1 MRLVPSMFCCFIR
14 RRIAVNALSR
24 AKIVIIGGG
33 FAGVGAAREFERS
46 AQPEIE
52 VTLVNR
58 ENFQLFTPMLPEVAS
73 GSIDMRAVA
82 QPLRVMLKRT
92 RVMIG
97 EATDV
102 DFHNR
107 TVAVDH
113 PLVAKRSILT
123 FDHIV
128 FALGA
133 ETSTLGIRGAEE
145 HTYPLK
151 SLPDAA
157 RLRARIGGVFEAAAV
172 SGDLIEIDRLLRF
185 VIVGG
190 GFSGVEAAGELLAY
204 IHRLHGYY
212 HALHDASPRVVIV
225 EHGQQLLEHLP
236 PSFGRYAAA
245 SLHRR
250 DVALELGSDVASVD
264 ANGITLENGKRFESE
279 TVIWTAGVKSAPFVE
294 RLGLQTTQHGALIV
308 NGDLSVPGRPGAW
321 GAGDC
326 ARVPKKGGGVYAPLA
341 QNADRE
347 GPLLARNILATIA
360 GTATTTFRYRP
371 RGQMAS
377 LGCRGALAQLPGGR
391 MVTGF
396 AAWLLWRGFYLSR
409 LSGLSRKL
417 RVAADWTLSGL
428 FAQNIA
434 VLPWT
439 SDRLTVA
446 EDHAPEG

>member
-1 MRLVPSMFCCFIR
+1 M
-14 RRIAVNALSR
+14 SR

-33 FAGVGAAREFERS
+33 FAGVGAARELERS
-46 AQPEIE
+46 APEEIE

-73 GSIDMRAVA
+73 GSIEMRAVA
-82 QPLRVMLKRT
+82 QPLRVTLKRT
-92 RVMIG
+92 RIMIG
-97 EATDV
+97 EASDV
-102 DFHNR
+102 DFNNR

-113 PLVAKRSILT
+113 PFVARRSILT
-123 FDHIV
+123 FDHLV

-133 ETSTLGIRGAEE
+133 ETSTLGIRGAED

-157 RLRARIGGVFEAAAV
+157 RLRARIGDMFEAAAV
-172 SGDLIEIDRLLRF
+172 SSDLIEIDRLLRF

-190 GFSGVEAAGELLAY
+190 GFSGVEAAGELIAY
-204 IHRLHGYY
+204 IHRLHRYY
-212 HALHDASPRVVIV
+212 PALRDRSPQVVIV

-236 PSFGRYAAA
+236 PTFGRYAAA

-250 DVALELGSDVASVD
+250 DVVLELGSNVESVD
-264 ANGITLENGKRFESE
+264 PSGIELENGKRIQSE
-279 TVIWTAGVKSAPFVE
+279 TVIWTAGVKPAPFVGL
-294 RLGLQTTQHGALIV
+294 LGLQTTPHGALIV
-308 NGDLSVPGRPGAW
+308 NGDFSVPGRPGLW

-326 ARVPKKGGGVYAPLA
+326 ARVPKKAGGVYAPLA
-341 QNADRE
+341 QNAARE

-360 GTATTTFRYRP
+360 GKRTKVFRYRP

-377 LGCRGALAQLPGGR
+377 LGNRDALAQLPGGR

-446 EDHAPEG
+446 EDHAAQR